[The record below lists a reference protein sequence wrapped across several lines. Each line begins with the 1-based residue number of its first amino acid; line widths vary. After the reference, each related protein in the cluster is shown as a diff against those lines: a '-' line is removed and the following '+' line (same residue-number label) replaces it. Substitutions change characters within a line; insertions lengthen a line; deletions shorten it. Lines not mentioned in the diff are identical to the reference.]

1 MDNIFNLLDAYSIDG
16 EWVKKVYTYSP
27 GSGKPLTGN
36 EIYVC
41 DLNAIEYLPD
51 NIYDYEILI
60 SAHMWTQASAAGNN
74 GTIWVS
80 GGTSLTTNDIRISLL
95 SAITRV
101 KSRHSCQ
108 STSCILPLMNGQRKI
123 CFQNTAGTANYSWSF
138 NLEGYRRLG
147 TNE

>member
-1 MDNIFNLLDAYSIDG
+1 MDNSFNLLDEYNMDG
-16 EWVKKVYTYSP
+16 EWVKKVYTYNP
-27 GSGKPLTGN
+27 GTGGALGAKS
-36 EIYVC
+36 IYVC

-60 SAHMWTQASAAGNN
+60 SAHMWTKADAAGNS

-80 GGTSLTTNDIRISLL
+80 GGTSLTTNDIRIALL
-95 SAITRV
+95 AAVTRV

-108 STSCILPLMNGQRKI
+108 STSCILPLINGQRKI
-123 CFQNTAGTANYSWSF
+123 CFQNTAGIANHSWSF